1 MQISEAVELL
11 SGVELNTSQPSIWA
25 DLGCGDGFFTGVL
38 AGMLPMGSR
47 IYALDKQFQ
56 TLKKSTGNNSQI
68 IFQKTDFITDD
79 LHLPVLNGILMAN
92 SLHYVANKDNFV
104 DKISTFLKAD
114 GMFIIIEYDTT
125 RSNRW
130 VPFPIDFGNLSK
142 LFVSK
147 GYSNIQKIGE
157 RQSIYGR
164 EKMYACVIRS

>member
-1 MQISEAVELL
+1 MLITEAIEFL
-11 SGVELNTSQPSIWA
+11 SGAELNTSQPSIWA

-38 AGMLPMGSR
+38 AGMLPAGSR

-56 TLKKSTGNNSQI
+56 NLKKSTGNNSQI

-79 LHLPVLNGILMAN
+79 LHLPILNGILMAN
-92 SLHYVANKDNFV
+92 SLHYVTNKDNFV

-130 VPFPIDFGNLSK
+130 VPFPIDFKNLSK
-142 LFVSK
+142 LFAGK
-147 GYSNIQKIGE
+147 KYNHIQKIGE
-157 RQSIYGR
+157 RKSIYNH
-164 EKMYACVIRS
+164 EKMYACIIKP